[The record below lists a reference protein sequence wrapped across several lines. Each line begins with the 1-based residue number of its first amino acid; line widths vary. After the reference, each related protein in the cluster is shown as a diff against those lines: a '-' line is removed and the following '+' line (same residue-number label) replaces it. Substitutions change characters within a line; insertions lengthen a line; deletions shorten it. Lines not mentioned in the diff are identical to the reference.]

1 MHTEHCTDLR
11 DHDVPRGHPAMQ
23 SINEPS
29 RPVRVVKM
37 VNRDVN
43 RTVASRCA
51 RQRVQTQ
58 LFKSAQRLRFSPD
71 PLVRSYL
78 TVVNREQGLHR
89 QHGTE
94 HCRRRSDPAASSQ
107 ILQAVDIKV
116 RSGRGRTSAY
126 LRCNLFRSS
135 PGARHLGSGEH
146 READCHCQGHTVDND
161 DRNIYRR
168 RCDLRGTTRA

>member
-71 PLVRSYL
+71 PLVGRISPSS
-78 TVVNREQGLHR
+78 TVSKGFTAS
-89 QHGTE
+89 TE
-94 HCRRRSDPAASSQ
+94 PSIAAAVPIRPPRRRYSKLS
-107 ILQAVDIKV
+107 
-116 RSGRGRTSAY
+116 T
-126 LRCNLFRSS
+126 
-135 PGARHLGSGEH
+135 
-146 READCHCQGHTVDND
+146 
-161 DRNIYRR
+161 
-168 RCDLRGTTRA
+168 